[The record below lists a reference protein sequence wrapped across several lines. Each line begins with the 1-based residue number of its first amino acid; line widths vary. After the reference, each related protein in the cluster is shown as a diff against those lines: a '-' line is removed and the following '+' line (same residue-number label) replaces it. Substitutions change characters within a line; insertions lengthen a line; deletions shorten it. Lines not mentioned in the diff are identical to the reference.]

1 MRTPPT
7 RHQEQPP
14 RWMVKDFMSKDNVM
28 QIRKLLK
35 LLGQDFTLAH
45 NPNSRKGGLIGL
57 AAMAIALGKD
67 SALYVDELVKPIL
80 ACLSDSESRVRYYAC
95 EALYNVVK
103 VARGAVLPNFNDIF
117 DCLSKL
123 AADSDQNVKNGSEL
137 LDRLLKDIVTESSSF
152 DLVAFMPLL
161 RERVYTKNHF
171 ARAFVVSWVSVMN
184 SVPDIDMLIFLPE
197 ILDGLFHILEDP
209 SVELKK
215 MCETT
220 LSEFL
225 RNIVKHPDRVDF
237 AAMIRNL
244 IVHSHSSEE
253 LVQYT
258 AISWMREFVALSGRT
273 LLPHAAGIL
282 EAILPTLSYDDP
294 RRPESPSHAHAADIR
309 ETAKA
314 VNTRLMQLVT
324 EEDDQPSHSPAAS
337 ESDSPTSRRLGAHQ
351 RIAGDLQQDGVTVT
365 AMPVVTELEL
375 TPLVNV
381 LTRQLMHVSM
391 QTRIAVLRWFLH
403 LFTKIPNKIFVHVEE
418 IFPKLLQTLSD
429 PSDEVVLLDLE
440 VLAEISSSSAAGGS
454 GATKR
459 AASSGGGVGV
469 PAGDAI
475 AVPNSYFGKFML
487 SLLDLFQ
494 SDLQLLEERGSF
506 IIRQLCVLL
515 SAEDIYQSLSEILL
529 GREDLRF
536 AAHMVQ
542 TLNTILLTSTELFE
556 LRNQLKDL
564 NTKESCSLFCCL
576 YRSWCHNPVATI
588 SLCLLT
594 QNYEHTCSLLH
605 LFSDME
611 VTVEFLTEIDK
622 LVQLIES
629 PIFTYL
635 RLQLLD
641 SPQQSYLVKSLY
653 GLLML
658 LPQSEAFHT
667 LRTRL
672 ACLPHPSL
680 QQMDTGTTIRKTVE
694 SSTAERCKSE
704 IDFQELLDHFQKV
717 QESHKKAKPAARLN
731 QVLRLS
737 GVVNSGH
744 QA

>member
-1 MRTPPT
+1 MANLTEKDFAPLSAACVRALNDKLYEK
-7 RHQEQPP
+7 RKVAALEIEK
-14 RWMVKDFMSKDNVM
+14 MVKDFMSKDNTM

-67 SALYVDELVKPIL
+67 SALYVDDLVKPIL

-184 SVPDIDMLIFLPE
+184 SVPDIDMLVFLPE
-197 ILDGLFHILEDP
+197 ILDGLFNILEDP

-225 RNIVKHPDRVDF
+225 RNIVKNPERVDF

-244 IVHSHSSEE
+244 ITHSHSTEE

-258 AISWMREFVALSGRT
+258 AINWMREFVALSGRT

-282 EAILPTLSYDDP
+282 EAVLPTLSYDDP
-294 RRPESPSHAHAADIR
+294 RRESPPHAHAADIR
-309 ETAKA
+309 ETAKS
-314 VNTRLMQLVT
+314 VNMRLMQLVT
-324 EEDDQPSHSPAAS
+324 EEDDQRGPPPPSDPSSSAEGS
-337 ESDSPTSRRLGAHQ
+337 
-351 RIAGDLQQDGVTVT
+351 
-365 AMPVVTELEL
+365 LEL

-381 LTRQLMHVSM
+381 LTHQLMHVSM

-403 LFTKIPNKIFVHVEE
+403 LFTKIPSKIFIHVEE
-418 IFPKLLQTLSD
+418 IFPRLLQTLSD

-440 VLAEISSSSAAGGS
+440 VLAEISSSSGTSKALSSQELSGDTTTLAAGSNG
-454 GATKR
+454 
-459 AASSGGGVGV
+459 
-469 PAGDAI
+469 
-475 AVPNSYFGKFML
+475 YFGKFML

-494 SDLQLLEERGSF
+494 ADPQLLEERGSF

-515 SAEDIYQSLSEILL
+515 NAEDIYRALAEILL
-529 GREDLRF
+529 GRSELRF

-556 LRNQLKDL
+556 LRNRLKDL
-564 NTKESCSLFCCL
+564 GTQESCGLFCCL

-605 LFSDME
+605 LFSDLE

-672 ACLPHPSL
+672 ACLPTGLLL
-680 QQMDTGTTIRKTVE
+680 QHDTARTVTDN
-694 SSTAERCKSE
+694 SARSA

-717 QESHKKAKPAARLN
+717 QDSHKKARPAARLN

-737 GVVNSGH
+737 GVVDSMH
-744 QA
+744 LS

>member
-1 MRTPPT
+1 MANLTEKDFAPLSAACVRALNDKLYEK
-7 RHQEQPP
+7 RKVAALEIEK
-14 RWMVKDFMSKDNVM
+14 MVKDFMSKDNTM

-67 SALYVDELVKPIL
+67 SALYVDDLVKPIL

-184 SVPDIDMLIFLPE
+184 SVPDIDMLVFLPE
-197 ILDGLFHILEDP
+197 ILDGLFNILEDP

-225 RNIVKHPDRVDF
+225 RNIVKNPERVDF

-244 IVHSHSSEE
+244 ITHSHSTEE

-258 AISWMREFVALSGRT
+258 AINWMREFVALSGRT

-282 EAILPTLSYDDP
+282 EAVLPTLSYDDP
-294 RRPESPSHAHAADIR
+294 RRESPPHAHAADIR
-309 ETAKA
+309 ETAKS
-314 VNTRLMQLVT
+314 VNMRLMQLVT
-324 EEDDQPSHSPAAS
+324 EEDDQRGPPPPSDPSSSAEGS
-337 ESDSPTSRRLGAHQ
+337 
-351 RIAGDLQQDGVTVT
+351 
-365 AMPVVTELEL
+365 LEL

-381 LTRQLMHVSM
+381 LTHQLMHVSM

-403 LFTKIPNKIFVHVEE
+403 LFTKIPSKIFVHVEE
-418 IFPKLLQTLSD
+418 IFPRLLQTLSD

-440 VLAEISSSSAAGGS
+440 VLAEISSSSGTSKALSPQELS
-454 GATKR
+454 GDTTTTLG
-459 AASSGGGVGV
+459 ASNG
-469 PAGDAI
+469 
-475 AVPNSYFGKFML
+475 YFGKFMV

-494 SDLQLLEERGSF
+494 ADPQLLEERGSF

-515 SAEDIYQSLSEILL
+515 NAEDIYRALAEILL
-529 GREDLRF
+529 GRPDLRF

-556 LRNQLKDL
+556 LRNRLKDL
-564 NTKESCSLFCCL
+564 GTQESCGLFCCL

-605 LFSDME
+605 LFSDLE

-641 SPQQSYLVKSLY
+641 SPQQSFLVKSLY

-672 ACLPHPSL
+672 ACLPTGLLL
-680 QQMDTGTTIRKTVE
+680 QHDTSRSGPD
-694 SSTAERCKSE
+694 SSARSA

-717 QESHKKAKPAARLN
+717 QDSHKKARPAARLN

-737 GVVNSGH
+737 GVVDSMH
-744 QA
+744 LS